1 MNEFNVKTPHE
12 WKENLYRKTTE
23 KKVIKLKP
31 AVLIAAIIAFVIC
44 ISGSAFAVRVS
55 RAPEYFGSKY
65 LGQSES
71 SDQVYSEKNLMLKS
85 DREDLEL
92 VCKGIVGDNY
102 NLFIVFHLKSTGDI
116 TFSENKSYWI
126 DNIDERIPFTWGY
139 GKGGNCQYLDEHTL
153 VIELA
158 YSFDGN
164 SIVGRSIE
172 MSFADIIEY
181 EYNSFNVV
189 RTIDCGFEGKIP
201 VDYSSTNRKLRKTD
215 NIVEMNSCKFIPVEA
230 EISNLNL
237 SYKLKLTEGE
247 EAFNNTPDHKLLEC
261 TITLNYKD
269 GTKES
274 FNTRMPPS
282 GENDIGVG
290 YCGKRNGILSVNP
303 HFSRSIN
310 ASEVA
315 SVELNGVEVFVA
327 R

>member
-1 MNEFNVKTPHE
+1 MNEFSVKTPDE
-12 WKENLYRKTTE
+12 WKDKLYRKTE
-23 KKVIKLKP
+23 KAKIVRLRPAKL
-31 AVLIAAIIAFVIC
+31 VAAIIAVLIC
-44 ISGSAFAVRVS
+44 ISGSSFAVRVS

-65 LGQSES
+65 LGKSES
-71 SDQVYSEKNLMLKS
+71 SDQVYSEKNLALQS
-85 DREDLEL
+85 DRDDLDL
-92 VCKGIVGDNY
+92 ICKGIVGDSY
-102 NLFIVFHLKSTGDI
+102 NMFLVFHLKSTGDI
-116 TFSENKSYWI
+116 TFSEDKSYRI
-126 DNIDERIPFTWGY
+126 DNIDESVPFTWDY
-139 GKGGNCQYLDEHTL
+139 GKGGYCEYLDERTL
-153 VIELA
+153 MIQIS

-189 RTIDCGFEGKIP
+189 RTIDCSFEGNIT
-201 VDYSSTNRKLRKTD
+201 VDYRSTNKKLRKTD
-215 NIVEMNSCKFIPVEA
+215 NTVEMNSCRFVPVEA

-237 SYKLKLTEGE
+237 SYKLKLTDGE

-303 HFSRSIN
+303 HFSHSIN

-315 SVELNGVEVFVA
+315 SVEINGVEVFTA
-327 R
+327 K